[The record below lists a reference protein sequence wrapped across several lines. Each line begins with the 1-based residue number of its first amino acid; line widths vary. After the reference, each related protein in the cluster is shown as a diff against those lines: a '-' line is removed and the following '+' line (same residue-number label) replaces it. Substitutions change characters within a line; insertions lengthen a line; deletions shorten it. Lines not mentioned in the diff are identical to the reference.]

1 MIQQY
6 TSKGTS
12 LNQVSRAFTVYQEKI
27 GFRPGSLI
35 LDYGGGKYDTA
46 ADYMA
51 KHGSK
56 VLVYDPYNRTPKH
69 NKAVLDV
76 VHRVK
81 PNYIV
86 CANVLNVIKENDIM
100 YDVIRTIRLLCGPRT
115 VVIFTMYEG
124 NGTGH
129 GKMSKNDCW
138 QRNQKIDSYLPMI
151 RFYFPE
157 AIKKYGLIIA

>member
-12 LNQVSRAFTVYQEKI
+12 LNQVSRAFTVYQDKI

-35 LDYGGGKYDTA
+35 LDYGGGKYNEA
-46 ADYMA
+46 VSYMA

-76 VHRVK
+76 AFKRK
-81 PNYIV
+81 PDYIV
-86 CANVLNVIKENDIM
+86 CANVLNVIKENDVV
-100 YDVIRTIRLLCGPRT
+100 YNVIRHIRFLSGAKT
-115 VVIFTMYEG
+115 TVIFTMYEG

-129 GKMSKNDCW
+129 GKISKDDCW
-138 QRNQKIDSYLPMI
+138 QRNQKMDSYLPMI
-151 RFYFPE
+151 RFYFPD
-157 AIKKYGLIIA
+157 AVKRYGLIIA